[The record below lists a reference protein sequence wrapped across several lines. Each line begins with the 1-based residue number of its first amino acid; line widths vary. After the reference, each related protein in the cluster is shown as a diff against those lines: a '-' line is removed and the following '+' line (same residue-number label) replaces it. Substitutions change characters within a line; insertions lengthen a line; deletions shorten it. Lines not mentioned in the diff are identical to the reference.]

1 MNAAAPTSA
10 PPSALKGQ
18 LGTYLG
24 LTVVLVGMVAL
35 FGTLSD
41 YFLTRETFVSIANEI
56 PALAVMASALSR
68 TSTSPSTTTR

>member
-1 MNAAAPTSA
+1 MNAAAATSTTTSA

-35 FGTLSD
+35 FGTLS
-41 YFLTRETFVSIANEI
+41 E
-56 PALAVMASALSR
+56 
-68 TSTSPSTTTR
+68 